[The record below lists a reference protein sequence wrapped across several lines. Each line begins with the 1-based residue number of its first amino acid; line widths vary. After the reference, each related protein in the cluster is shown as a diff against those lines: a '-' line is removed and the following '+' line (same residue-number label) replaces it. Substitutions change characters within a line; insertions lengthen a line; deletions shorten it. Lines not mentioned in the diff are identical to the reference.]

1 MYQYR
6 IKEVVKIVDGDTV
19 DVVIDLGFDI
29 TRKERV
35 RLNGIDTPETLTKD
49 EVEKKYGLEAKTFVQ
64 KWFSE
69 QGEILIRT
77 YKDDKYGRTL
87 GDFYGQGEKT
97 LNTLLVEQGF
107 AWVYDGNT
115 KTKDFSILEEKRKG
129 LDLNMSNK

>member
-1 MYQYR
+1 MYQYK

-35 RLNGIDTPETLTKD
+35 RLKGIDTPETLTKD
-49 EVEKKYGLEAKTFVQ
+49 AVEKKYGLEAKEYVE

-69 QGEILIRT
+69 QKEILIRT

-107 AWVYDGNT
+107 A
-115 KTKDFSILEEKRKG
+115 
-129 LDLNMSNK
+129 

>member
-1 MYQYR
+1 MYQYK
-6 IKEVVKIVDGDTV
+6 IKELVKIVDGDTV

-49 EVEKKYGLEAKTFVQ
+49 AVEKKYGLEAKEYVK

-69 QGEILIRT
+69 QKEIVIRT

-87 GDFYGQGEKT
+87 GDFYGNEEKT

-129 LDLNMSNK
+129 LDLNISNK

>member
-1 MYQYR
+1 MYQYK

-49 EVEKKYGLEAKTFVQ
+49 AVEKKYGLEAKEYVE
-64 KWFSE
+64 KWFSK
-69 QGEILIRT
+69 QKEIVIRT

-87 GDFYGQGEKT
+87 GDFYGNEEKT

-129 LDLNMSNK
+129 LDLNISNK

>member
-1 MYQYR
+1 MYQYK
-6 IKEVVKIVDGDTV
+6 IKEIVKIIDGDTV

-69 QGEILIRT
+69 QEEILIRT

-97 LNTLLVEQGF
+97 LNTILVEQGF

>member
-1 MYQYR
+1 MYQYK
-6 IKEVVKIVDGDTV
+6 IKEIVKIIDGDTV

-69 QGEILIRT
+69 QEEILIRT

-87 GDFYGQGEKT
+87 GDFYGKGEKT
-97 LNTLLVEQGF
+97 LNTILVEQGF

-129 LDLNMSNK
+129 LDLNISNK

>member
-35 RLNGIDTPETLTKD
+35 RFNGIDTPEILTKD
-49 EVEKKYGLEAKTFVQ
+49 EVEKRYGLEAKAYVQ
-64 KWFSE
+64 KWFAE

-77 YKDDKYGRTL
+77 FKDDKYGRTL

-97 LNTLLVEQGF
+97 LNALLVEQGF

-129 LDLNMSNK
+129 LDLNISNK

>member
-1 MYQYR
+1 MYQYK
-6 IKEVVKIVDGDTV
+6 IKEIVKIIDGDTV

>member
-1 MYQYR
+1 MYQYK
-6 IKEVVKIVDGDTV
+6 IKELVKIVDGDTV

-49 EVEKKYGLEAKTFVQ
+49 AVEKKYGLEAKEYVE
-64 KWFSE
+64 KWFSK
-69 QGEILIRT
+69 QKEIVIRT

-87 GDFYGQGEKT
+87 GDFYGNEEKT

-129 LDLNMSNK
+129 LDLNISNK

>member
-1 MYQYR
+1 MYQYK

-97 LNTLLVEQGF
+97 LNTLLIEQGF

>member
-1 MYQYR
+1 MYQYK

-49 EVEKKYGLEAKTFVQ
+49 AVEKKYGLEAKEYVE

-69 QGEILIRT
+69 QKEILIRT

-87 GDFYGQGEKT
+87 GDFYGNEEKT

-129 LDLNMSNK
+129 LDLNISNK